1 MAMQSI
7 DKLEKNLEDV
17 GLSEK
22 ERIVYLS
29 LFGMGGRG
37 FPSAIASRANL
48 NRSTTYKVLTALSI
62 KGLVS
67 DIEKKNKIYYQLNKP
82 EKLVSFVEYQSKEI
96 GRKLSEIREI
106 APELSQMFS
115 NLSEMPRVQFFEGY
129 DQVQDIYVDMTRY
142 KDYEMLAFFNVKYVE
157 TFWNEKRLIEWVKE
171 RERQKIR
178 MRAILPDTPQNRS
191 YAERIYGV
199 ASEKYRPIVRHVP
212 EEIFPYDCEVT
223 AYGTNRVAIFK
234 LNKDT
239 LDKQTIGVIIEDELI
254 HKMIKMIFELAWIGA
269 KEF

>member
-22 ERIVYLS
+22 EMIVYLS
-29 LFGMGGRG
+29 LFGMGGRC

-157 TFWNEKRLIEWVKE
+157 TFW
-171 RERQKIR
+171 
-178 MRAILPDTPQNRS
+178 
-191 YAERIYGV
+191 
-199 ASEKYRPIVRHVP
+199 
-212 EEIFPYDCEVT
+212 
-223 AYGTNRVAIFK
+223 
-234 LNKDT
+234 
-239 LDKQTIGVIIEDELI
+239 
-254 HKMIKMIFELAWIGA
+254 
-269 KEF
+269 